1 MISNCELNNQL
12 QKLILQ
18 IKDNEND
25 SQHLEELLNDIIFK
39 KQNSIA
45 QLIKLRKEYTN
56 KKNEKLDEITND
68 NLKDEDEENQKENK
82 ENDTSI
88 SLLEIELGKI
98 KKDKIKKENEYISN
112 VNPFDIIKGQK
123 KVQGLK
129 MGLISE
135 LEEYYSKIKLKKKDN
150 E

>member
-1 MISNCELNNQL
+1 MISSCELNNQL

-39 KQNSIA
+39 KQNSIS

-56 KKNEKLDEITND
+56 KKNEKLDEITNY

>member
-1 MISNCELNNQL
+1 MINNCELNNQL